1 MIPKGTLLIIG
12 GAEDKVDNQ
21 SLKIEKLSIEF
32 KHFSILNLLLKERK
46 KVEIITT
53 ASIYQ
58 KEVKE
63 VYQQTFNKIGLKN
76 TGFIPIENK
85 NEAGLSK
92 YIKRIEKAN
101 AVFFSG
107 GDQSRLTSILG
118 GTPLIKLITKRYY
131 EDEDF
136 VVAGT
141 SAGAMAM
148 SKIMIYGGGTNEVVF
163 RNDLKISTGFGLLE
177 HCIIDSH
184 FIKRGRFGR
193 LAHAVIINPG
203 QLGIGL
209 GDDTALI
216 VKNGED
222 AECLGSGAV
231 VIIDSSNMGQSNISE
246 EEEDECG
253 VFVENLVVHL
263 LVKGC
268 RFNLKSRMIAN
279 PVRDI
284 STYKCGD

>member
-12 GAEDKVDNQ
+12 GAEDKVG
-21 SLKIEKLSIEF
+21 SIALATERKNIDF
-32 KHFSILNLLLKERK
+32 KHFVLLNLLLTGRK

-53 ASIYQ
+53 ASMYPEEMQ
-58 KEVKE
+58 ER
-63 VYQQTFNKIGLKN
+63 YQQTFDKIGFKN
-76 TGFIPIENK
+76 TGFIPIKNK
-85 NEAGLSK
+85 DEAGLSG
-92 YIKRIEKAN
+92 YIKRVEQAN

-107 GDQSRLTSILG
+107 GDQSRLLNILG
-118 GTPLIKLITKRYY
+118 ETPILEVIKKRFF

-163 RNDLKISTGFGLLE
+163 KNDLKITTGFGLLE

-203 QLGIGL
+203 HLGIGL
-209 GDDTALI
+209 GEDTALI
-216 VKNGED
+216 IKNGED
-222 AECLGSGAV
+222 AECFGSGAV
-231 VIIDSSNMGQSNISE
+231 VIIDSSNMGQSNIAE
-246 EEEDECG
+246 EEQDECG
-253 VFVENLVVHL
+253 VFVENLQVHL

-268 RFNLKSRMIAN
+268 RFNLKSKMIAN
-279 PVRDI
+279 PTRNP
-284 STYKCGD
+284 TYKCDG

>member
-1 MIPKGTLLIIG
+1 MKPKGTLLIIG
-12 GAEDKVDNQ
+12 GAVDQ
-21 SLKIEKLSIEF
+21 VDSKALALEKKKREF
-32 KHFSILNLLLKERK
+32 KHFAILHMLLKGRK

-53 ASIYQ
+53 ASLFQ
-58 KEVKE
+58 KETQE
-63 VYQQTFNKIGLKN
+63 NYQLTFDKLGFMN
-76 TGFIPIENK
+76 TGFIPIANMD
-85 NEAGLSK
+85 EAGLSN
-92 YIKRIEKAN
+92 YISRIEQAD

-107 GDQSRLTSILG
+107 GDQSRLLNILG
-118 GTPLIKLITKRYY
+118 GTPLIQLILKRYY

-148 SKIMIYGGGTNEVVF
+148 SKIMIYGGGTREVVF

-209 GDDTALI
+209 GDDTALL

-231 VIIDSSNMGQSNISE
+231 VIIDSSNVGQSNISD
-246 EEEDECG
+246 EEDECG
-253 VFVENLVVHL
+253 VFVENLQVHL

-268 RFNLKSRMIAN
+268 RFNLKSRMISN
-279 PVRDI
+279 PVRDV
-284 STYKCGD
+284 SSYNCNG

>member
-1 MIPKGTLLIIG
+1 MNPKGTLLIIG
-12 GAEDKVDNQ
+12 GGVDQVGCKALAE
-21 SLKIEKLSIEF
+21 EKKNREF
-32 KHFSILNLLLKERK
+32 KHFEILRLLLKEKK

-53 ASIYQ
+53 ASEYQ
-58 KEVKE
+58 IVVKE
-63 VYQQTFNKIGLKN
+63 KYQQTFDKIGFEN

-85 NEAGLSK
+85 FEASLSE
-92 YIKRIEKAN
+92 YIERIEQAN

-107 GDQSRLTSILG
+107 GDQSRLTNILG
-118 GTPLIKLITKRYY
+118 GTPLIELILKRYY
-131 EDEDF
+131 EDENF

-148 SKIMIYGGGTNEVVF
+148 SKIMIYGGGTQEVVF
-163 RNDLKISTGFGLLE
+163 RNDLKITAGFGFLE

-193 LAHAVIINPG
+193 LANAVITNPG
-203 QLGIGL
+203 QLGVGL
-209 GDDTALI
+209 GEDTALL
-216 VKNGED
+216 VKNGQD

-246 EEEDECG
+246 EDDECG

-268 RFNLKSRMIAN
+268 SFNLKSRMIAN
-279 PVRDI
+279 PARNK
-284 STYKCGD
+284 STYKCDG